1 MIREPAV
8 SGQFYPSSPE
18 ELKTMIRGMVDEK
31 AIKEDVIGYYAP
43 HAGYIYSGPVVG
55 ATVSRVNFKDTFVIM
70 GPSHTGM
77 GAPFSILTEGTWR
90 TPLGDV
96 EIDTELA
103 KAILAN
109 SSYLREDRLAH
120 LQEHSI
126 EVQLP
131 FIQYFK
137 PDIKFVPILLIAH
150 QRHRLPEYRHGNC
163 ESD

>member
-1 MIREPAV
+1 MKKPPKKMLSGIMLLMPDIFIPALWSGRLSPV
-8 SGQFYPSSPE
+8 S
-18 ELKTMIRGMVDEK
+18 I
-31 AIKEDVIGYYAP
+31 
-43 HAGYIYSGPVVG
+43 
-55 ATVSRVNFKDTFVIM
+55 FKDTFVIM

-109 SSYLREDRLAH
+109 SSHLKEDRIAH

-131 FIQYFK
+131 FIQYLQTGYQIRADSAISHK
-137 PDIKFVPILLIAH
+137 CCC
-150 QRHRLPEYRHGNC
+150 LPEYRNGNC